1 MLVDKKT
8 GELFLYGP
16 IGADF
21 FGEGLTAE
29 VVIQALD
36 AMGGK
41 RVTARINSVGGSVFD
56 GIAIYNALKR
66 YKGGVD
72 VVVDS
77 LAASIASV
85 IALAGETRTTAS
97 GGLWMIH
104 RAMTFAFGNLE
115 DMQKAMN
122 ALEAGDKAIIEIYR
136 EASGKTADE
145 LLSLMSAETW
155 FTAEESKAI
164 GFSTATSKEAATK
177 PAVANWFKN
186 APTAMYNTTENIKPK
201 VFVHRQAAAVY
212 AKMS

>member
-8 GELFLYGP
+8 GEIFLYGP

-21 FGEGLTAE
+21 FGDGLTAE

-36 AMGGK
+36 MMGGK

-66 YKGGVD
+66 YSGGVD

-104 RAMTFAFGNLE
+104 RAMAFAFGNVE
-115 DMQKAMN
+115 DVQKTLNM
-122 ALEAGDKAIIEIYR
+122 LEAGDKAIVDIYR
-136 EASGKTADE
+136 EATGKTSEE
-145 LLSLMSAETW
+145 LLSMMSAETW
-155 FTAEESKAI
+155 FSAEESLAI
-164 GFSTATSKEAATK
+164 GFSTATSKEVADK
-177 PAVANWFKN
+177 PAVANWFRN
-186 APTAMYNTTENIKPK
+186 APQAVYKTTEQTKPK
-201 VFVHRQAAAVY
+201 VFVHRQAAAILCR
-212 AKMS
+212 